1 MRSFTRRWRARRAM
15 NRRDYA
21 IGRAID
27 AARAPTVEAELRAI
41 ASIQSNR

>member
-1 MRSFTRRWRARRAM
+1 MRPIVRRWRERRAVV
-15 NRRDYA
+15 RRDYDIA
-21 IGRAID
+21 RAID